1 MNYALSNEFAK
12 VDVPSSASLKEI
24 AKNLNMDLATFK
36 KYNPQFKHNFTPP
49 GKGYYM
55 YIPLNKVA
63 FLIKILKQKNLRR
76 LIQLYL

>member
-1 MNYALSNEFAK
+1 
-12 VDVPSSASLKEI
+12 
-24 AKNLNMDLATFK
+24 MDLVTFK

-63 FLIKILKQKNLRR
+63 FFDKILKQKNLQR